1 MNSGKNK
8 NTANRTRPTRQEKR
22 AAKREAKMRRKEALR
37 NAPLSVRIRN
47 GALNV
52 ITVCLIGIIL
62 VSGYKIGKTMWEYH
76 VAKSAY
82 TNISEKTAKV
92 DPKQFTGVVDWKAL
106 KKVNPDV
113 QGWLYQKDTVINYPV
128 VQGTDN
134 DTYLH
139 TRFDKQ
145 WSGGGTLFVDCR
157 MEKNFKGFNS
167 IIYGHHMKDGSMF
180 RSIRGYTKEDGY
192 YDKHKTLELA
202 TPHGNYHLVV
212 FSAFIT
218 KATDE
223 DTYKMTYDEAEKQAY
238 IDRAWERSE
247 LPITRDSVDVTK
259 NDRLVTLSTC
269 AYDYE
274 EARYIVMC
282 KMVPWTKA
290 EVQAGKDAQENHA
303 QKKERTDIEIAAAG
317 RSFW

>member
-62 VSGYKIGKTMWEYH
+62 VSGYKIGKTMWEYQ
-76 VAKSAY
+76 VAKYAY

-92 DPKQFTGVVDWKAL
+92 DPKQFTGVVDWNAL
-106 KKVNPDV
+106 KNVNPDV
-113 QGWLYQKDTVINYPV
+113 QGWLYQKGTVINYPV

-157 MEKNFKGFNS
+157 MEKDFKGFNS

-290 EVQAGKDAQENHA
+290 EVQAGKDAQKQIDA
-303 QKKERTDIEIAAAG
+303 QKK
-317 RSFW
+317 

>member
-1 MNSGKNK
+1 MNSGKNR

-22 AAKREAKMRRKEALR
+22 AAKREAKLRRKEALR

-157 MEKNFKGFNS
+157 MEKDFKGFNS

-290 EVQAGKDAQENHA
+290 EMQAGKDTQKQIDA
-303 QKKERTDIEIAAAG
+303 QKK
-317 RSFW
+317 

>member
-1 MNSGKNK
+1 MSSGKNK

-22 AAKREAKMRRKEALR
+22 VAKREAKMRRKEALR

-62 VSGYKIGKTMWEYH
+62 VSGYKIGKTMWEYQ

-157 MEKNFKGFNS
+157 MEKDFKGFNS

-290 EVQAGKDAQENHA
+290 EVQAGKDAQKQIDA
-303 QKKERTDIEIAAAG
+303 QKK
-317 RSFW
+317 

>member
-22 AAKREAKMRRKEALR
+22 AAKREAKLRRKEALR

-52 ITVCLIGIIL
+52 ITVCLVGIIL
-62 VSGYKIGKTMWEYH
+62 VSGYKIGKTLWDYQ

-113 QGWLYQKDTVINYPV
+113 QGWLYQKGTVINYPV

-145 WSGGGTLFVDCR
+145 WSGGGTLFVDYR
-157 MEKNFKGFNS
+157 MEKGFKGFNS

-180 RSIRGYTKEDGY
+180 RSLRGYTKEEGY

-247 LPITRDSVDVTK
+247 LPITKDSVDVSK
-259 NDRLVTLSTC
+259 EDRLVTLSTC

-290 EVQAGKDAQENHA
+290 EVQAGKDAQKQIDA
-303 QKKERTDIEIAAAG
+303 QKK
-317 RSFW
+317 

>member
-22 AAKREAKMRRKEALR
+22 AAKREAKIRRKEALR

-52 ITVCLIGIIL
+52 ITVCLVGIIL
-62 VSGYKIGKTMWEYH
+62 VSGYKIGKTMWDYQ

-92 DPKQFTGVVDWKAL
+92 DPKQFTGMVDWKAL

-113 QGWLYQKDTVINYPV
+113 QGWLYQKGTVINYPV

-145 WSGGGTLFVDCR
+145 WSGGGTLFVDYR
-157 MEKNFKGFNS
+157 MEKGFKGFNS

-180 RSIRGYTKEDGY
+180 RSIRGYTKEEGY

-223 DTYKMTYDEAEKQAY
+223 NTYKMTYDEAEKQAY
-238 IDRAWERSE
+238 IDRAWEQSE
-247 LPITRDSVDVTK
+247 LPITRDSEDVTK
-259 NDRLVTLSTC
+259 DDRLVTLSTC

-290 EVQAGKDAQENHA
+290 EVQAGKDAQKQIDA
-303 QKKERTDIEIAAAG
+303 QKK
-317 RSFW
+317 

>member
-1 MNSGKNK
+1 MSSGKNK

-62 VSGYKIGKTMWEYH
+62 VSGYKIGKTMWEYQ

-113 QGWLYQKDTVINYPV
+113 QGWLYQKGTVINYPV

-157 MEKNFKGFNS
+157 MEKDFKGFNS

-247 LPITRDSVDVTK
+247 LPITKDSVDVTK

-290 EVQAGKDAQENHA
+290 EVQAGKDAQ
-303 QKKERTDIEIAAAG
+303 KK
-317 RSFW
+317 

>member
-62 VSGYKIGKTMWEYH
+62 VSGYKIGKTMWEYQ

-113 QGWLYQKDTVINYPV
+113 QGWLYQKGTVINYPV

-157 MEKNFKGFNS
+157 MEKDFKGFNS

-290 EVQAGKDAQENHA
+290 EVQAGKDAQ
-303 QKKERTDIEIAAAG
+303 KK
-317 RSFW
+317 

>member
-22 AAKREAKMRRKEALR
+22 VAKREAKMRRKEALR

-62 VSGYKIGKTMWEYH
+62 VSGYKIGKTMWEYQ

-157 MEKNFKGFNS
+157 MEKDFKGFNS

-290 EVQAGKDAQENHA
+290 EMQAGKDTQKQIDA
-303 QKKERTDIEIAAAG
+303 QKK
-317 RSFW
+317 

>member
-62 VSGYKIGKTMWEYH
+62 VSGYKIGKTMWEYQ

-113 QGWLYQKDTVINYPV
+113 QGWLYQKGTVINYPV

-157 MEKNFKGFNS
+157 MEKDFKGFNS

-290 EVQAGKDAQENHA
+290 EVQAGKDTQKQIDA
-303 QKKERTDIEIAAAG
+303 QKK
-317 RSFW
+317 

>member
-22 AAKREAKMRRKEALR
+22 AAKREAKLRRKEALR

-62 VSGYKIGKTMWEYH
+62 VSGYKIGKTMWEYQ

-113 QGWLYQKDTVINYPV
+113 QGWLYQKGTVINYPV

-157 MEKNFKGFNS
+157 MEKDFKGFNS

-303 QKKERTDIEIAAAG
+303 QKK
-317 RSFW
+317 

>member
-62 VSGYKIGKTMWEYH
+62 VSGYKIGKTMWEYQ

-113 QGWLYQKDTVINYPV
+113 QGWLYQKGTVINYPV

-145 WSGGGTLFVDCR
+145 WSGGGTLFVDSR
-157 MEKNFKGFNS
+157 MEKDFKGFNS

-180 RSIRGYTKEDGY
+180 RSIRGYTKEEGY

-223 DTYKMTYDEAEKQAY
+223 NTYKMTYDEAEKQAY

-290 EVQAGKDAQENHA
+290 EVQVGKDAQKQIDA
-303 QKKERTDIEIAAAG
+303 QKK
-317 RSFW
+317 

>member
-1 MNSGKNK
+1 MSSGKNK

-62 VSGYKIGKTMWEYH
+62 VSGYKIGKTMWEYQ

-113 QGWLYQKDTVINYPV
+113 QGWLYQKGTVINYPV

-157 MEKNFKGFNS
+157 MEKDFKGFNS

-259 NDRLVTLSTC
+259 NNRLVTLSTC

-290 EVQAGKDAQENHA
+290 EVQAGKDAQKQIDA
-303 QKKERTDIEIAAAG
+303 QKK
-317 RSFW
+317 

>member
-52 ITVCLIGIIL
+52 ITVCLVGIIL
-62 VSGYKIGKTMWEYH
+62 VSGYKIGKTMWDYQ

-113 QGWLYQKDTVINYPV
+113 QGWLYQKGTVINYPV

-145 WSGGGTLFVDCR
+145 WSGGGTLFVDYR
-157 MEKNFKGFNS
+157 MEKDFRGFNS

-180 RSIRGYTKEDGY
+180 RSIRGYTKEEGY

-223 DTYKMTYDEAEKQAY
+223 NTYKMTYDEAEKQAY
-238 IDRAWERSE
+238 IDRAWEQSE

-259 NDRLVTLSTC
+259 SDRLVTLSTC

-290 EVQAGKDAQENHA
+290 EVQAGKDTQKQIDA
-303 QKKERTDIEIAAAG
+303 QKK
-317 RSFW
+317 

>member
-1 MNSGKNK
+1 MSSGKNK

-22 AAKREAKMRRKEALR
+22 AAKREAKLRRKEALR

-52 ITVCLIGIIL
+52 ITVCLVGIIL
-62 VSGYKIGKTMWEYH
+62 VSGYKIGKTMWDYQ

-145 WSGGGTLFVDCR
+145 WSGGGTLFVDYR
-157 MEKNFKGFNS
+157 MEKDFKGFNS

-180 RSIRGYTKEDGY
+180 RSIRGYTKEEGY

-223 DTYKMTYDEAEKQAY
+223 NTYKMTYDEAEKQAY
-238 IDRAWERSE
+238 IDRAWEQSE

-259 NDRLVTLSTC
+259 DDRLVTLSTC

-290 EVQAGKDAQENHA
+290 EVQAGKDAQKQIDA
-303 QKKERTDIEIAAAG
+303 QKK
-317 RSFW
+317 

>member
-1 MNSGKNK
+1 MNSGKNR

-62 VSGYKIGKTMWEYH
+62 VSGYKIGKTMWEYQ

-113 QGWLYQKDTVINYPV
+113 QGWLYQKGTVINYPV

-157 MEKNFKGFNS
+157 MEKDFKGFNS

-247 LPITRDSVDVTK
+247 LPITRDSVAVTK
-259 NDRLVTLSTC
+259 NDRLVSLSTC

-290 EVQAGKDAQENHA
+290 EVQAGKDAQKQIDA
-303 QKKERTDIEIAAAG
+303 QKK
-317 RSFW
+317 

>member
-62 VSGYKIGKTMWEYH
+62 VSGYKIGKTMWEYQ

-113 QGWLYQKDTVINYPV
+113 QGWLYQKGTVINYPV

-157 MEKNFKGFNS
+157 MEKDFKGFNS

-269 AYDYE
+269 TYDYE
-274 EARYIVMC
+274 EARYILMC

-290 EVQAGKDAQENHA
+290 EVQAGKDAQKQIDA
-303 QKKERTDIEIAAAG
+303 QKK
-317 RSFW
+317 

>member
-52 ITVCLIGIIL
+52 ITVCLIGIFL
-62 VSGYKIGKTMWEYH
+62 VSGYKIGKTMWEYQ

-113 QGWLYQKDTVINYPV
+113 QGWLYQKGTVINYPV

-157 MEKNFKGFNS
+157 MEKDFKGFNS

-247 LPITRDSVDVTK
+247 LPITKDSVDVTK

-282 KMVPWTKA
+282 KIVPWTKA
-290 EVQAGKDAQENHA
+290 EVQAGKDAQKQIDA
-303 QKKERTDIEIAAAG
+303 QKK
-317 RSFW
+317 

>member
-62 VSGYKIGKTMWEYH
+62 VSGYKIGKTMWEYQ

-113 QGWLYQKDTVINYPV
+113 QGWLYQKGTVINYPV

-157 MEKNFKGFNS
+157 LEKDFKGFNS

-238 IDRAWERSE
+238 IDQAWERSE
-247 LPITRDSVDVTK
+247 LPITKNSVDVTK

-290 EVQAGKDAQENHA
+290 EVQTGKDAQKQIDA
-303 QKKERTDIEIAAAG
+303 QKK
-317 RSFW
+317 

>member
-22 AAKREAKMRRKEALR
+22 AAKREAKLRRKEALR

-52 ITVCLIGIIL
+52 ITVCLVGIIL
-62 VSGYKIGKTMWEYH
+62 VSGYKIGKTMWDYQ

-113 QGWLYQKDTVINYPV
+113 QGWLYQKGTVINYPV

-145 WSGGGTLFVDCR
+145 WSGGGTLFVDYR
-157 MEKNFKGFNS
+157 MEKGFKGFNS

-180 RSIRGYTKEDGY
+180 RSIRGYTKEEGY

-223 DTYKMTYDEAEKQAY
+223 NTYKMTYDEAEKQAY
-238 IDRAWERSE
+238 IDRAWEQSE

-259 NDRLVTLSTC
+259 DDRLVTLSTC

-290 EVQAGKDAQENHA
+290 EVQAGKDAQKQIDA
-303 QKKERTDIEIAAAG
+303 QKK
-317 RSFW
+317 

>member
-52 ITVCLIGIIL
+52 ITVCLVGIIL
-62 VSGYKIGKTMWEYH
+62 VSGYKIGKTMWDYQ

-145 WSGGGTLFVDCR
+145 WSGGGTLFVDYR
-157 MEKNFKGFNS
+157 MEKGFKGFNS

-223 DTYKMTYDEAEKQAY
+223 NTYKMTYDEAEKQAY
-238 IDRAWERSE
+238 IDRAWEQSE

-259 NDRLVTLSTC
+259 SDRLVTLSTC

-290 EVQAGKDAQENHA
+290 EVQAGKDAQKQIDA
-303 QKKERTDIEIAAAG
+303 QKK
-317 RSFW
+317 

>member
-22 AAKREAKMRRKEALR
+22 AAKREAKLRRKEALR

-62 VSGYKIGKTMWEYH
+62 VSGYKIGKTMWEYQ

-113 QGWLYQKDTVINYPV
+113 QGWLYQKGTVINYPV

-157 MEKNFKGFNS
+157 MEKDFKGFNS

-202 TPHGNYHLVV
+202 TPYGNYHLVV

-247 LPITRDSVDVTK
+247 LSITKDSVDVTR

-290 EVQAGKDAQENHA
+290 EVQAGKDAQKQIDA
-303 QKKERTDIEIAAAG
+303 QKK
-317 RSFW
+317 

>member
-8 NTANRTRPTRQEKR
+8 NMANRTRPTRQEKR

-62 VSGYKIGKTMWEYH
+62 VSGYKIGKTMWEYQ

-92 DPKQFTGVVDWKAL
+92 DPKQFTGVVDWNAL
-106 KKVNPDV
+106 KNVNPDV
-113 QGWLYQKDTVINYPV
+113 QGWLYQKGTVINYPV

-157 MEKNFKGFNS
+157 MEKDFKGFNS

-247 LPITRDSVDVTK
+247 LPITRNSVDVTK

-290 EVQAGKDAQENHA
+290 EVQAGKDAQKQIDP
-303 QKKERTDIEIAAAG
+303 QKK
-317 RSFW
+317 

>member
-1 MNSGKNK
+1 M
-8 NTANRTRPTRQEKR
+8 
-22 AAKREAKMRRKEALR
+22 
-37 NAPLSVRIRN
+37 
-47 GALNV
+47 
-52 ITVCLIGIIL
+52 
-62 VSGYKIGKTMWEYH
+62 VSGYKIGKTMWEYQ

-113 QGWLYQKDTVINYPV
+113 QGWLYQKGTVINYPV

-134 DTYLH
+134 DAYLH

-157 MEKNFKGFNS
+157 MEKDFKGFNS

-238 IDRAWERSE
+238 IDRTWERSE
-247 LPITRDSVDVTK
+247 LPITKDSVDVTK

-290 EVQAGKDAQENHA
+290 EVQAGKDAQKQIDA
-303 QKKERTDIEIAAAG
+303 QKK
-317 RSFW
+317 

>member
-62 VSGYKIGKTMWEYH
+62 VSGYKIGKTMWEYQ

-113 QGWLYQKDTVINYPV
+113 QGWLYQKGTVINYPV

-157 MEKNFKGFNS
+157 MEKDFKGFNS

-247 LPITRDSVDVTK
+247 LPITKDSVDVTR

-290 EVQAGKDAQENHA
+290 EVQAGKEAQKQIDA
-303 QKKERTDIEIAAAG
+303 QKK
-317 RSFW
+317 

>member
-22 AAKREAKMRRKEALR
+22 AAKREAKIRRKEALR

-52 ITVCLIGIIL
+52 ITVCLVGIIL
-62 VSGYKIGKTMWEYH
+62 VSGYKIGKTLWDYQ

-113 QGWLYQKDTVINYPV
+113 QGWLYQKGTVINYPV

-145 WSGGGTLFVDCR
+145 WSGGGTLFVDYR
-157 MEKNFKGFNS
+157 MEKGFKGFNS

-180 RSIRGYTKEDGY
+180 RSIRGYTKEEGY

-223 DTYKMTYDEAEKQAY
+223 NTYKMTYDEAEKQAY
-238 IDRAWERSE
+238 IDRAWEQSE

-259 NDRLVTLSTC
+259 DDRLVTLSTC

-290 EVQAGKDAQENHA
+290 EVQAGKDAQKQIDA
-303 QKKERTDIEIAAAG
+303 QKK
-317 RSFW
+317 

>member
-113 QGWLYQKDTVINYPV
+113 QGWLYQKGTVINYPV

-157 MEKNFKGFNS
+157 MEKDFKGFNS

-238 IDRAWERSE
+238 IDRAWEQSE
-247 LPITRDSVDVTK
+247 LPITKNSVDVTK

-290 EVQAGKDAQENHA
+290 EVQAGKDAQKQIDA
-303 QKKERTDIEIAAAG
+303 QKK
-317 RSFW
+317 

>member
-22 AAKREAKMRRKEALR
+22 AAKREAKLRRKEALR
-37 NAPLSVRIRN
+37 NEPLSVRIRN

-106 KKVNPDV
+106 KKVNLDV
-113 QGWLYQKDTVINYPV
+113 QGWLYQKGTVINYPV

-157 MEKNFKGFNS
+157 MEKDFKGFNS

-247 LPITRDSVDVTK
+247 LPITKDSVDVTK

-282 KMVPWTKA
+282 KMVPWTKS
-290 EVQAGKDAQENHA
+290 EVQAGKDAQKQIDA
-303 QKKERTDIEIAAAG
+303 QKK
-317 RSFW
+317 

>member
-22 AAKREAKMRRKEALR
+22 AAKREAKLRRKEALR

-62 VSGYKIGKTMWEYH
+62 VSGYKIGKTMWEYQ

-113 QGWLYQKDTVINYPV
+113 QGWLYQKGTVINYPV

-157 MEKNFKGFNS
+157 MEKDFKGFNS

-282 KMVPWTKA
+282 KMVPWTKS
-290 EVQAGKDAQENHA
+290 EVQAGKDAQKQIDA
-303 QKKERTDIEIAAAG
+303 QKK
-317 RSFW
+317 

>member
-1 MNSGKNK
+1 MNSGKNR

-113 QGWLYQKDTVINYPV
+113 QGWLYQKGTVINYPV

-157 MEKNFKGFNS
+157 MEKDFKGFNS

-282 KMVPWTKA
+282 KMVPWTKS
-290 EVQAGKDAQENHA
+290 EVQAGKDAQKQIDA
-303 QKKERTDIEIAAAG
+303 QKK
-317 RSFW
+317 

>member
-62 VSGYKIGKTMWEYH
+62 VSGYKIGKTMWEYQ

-92 DPKQFTGVVDWKAL
+92 DPKQFTGVVEWKAL

-113 QGWLYQKDTVINYPV
+113 QGWLYQKGTVINYPV

-157 MEKNFKGFNS
+157 MEKDFKGFNS

-247 LPITRDSVDVTK
+247 LPITKNSVDVTK

-290 EVQAGKDAQENHA
+290 EVQAGKDAQKQIDA
-303 QKKERTDIEIAAAG
+303 QKK
-317 RSFW
+317 

>member
-52 ITVCLIGIIL
+52 ITVCLMGIIL
-62 VSGYKIGKTMWEYH
+62 VSGYKIGKTMWDYQ

-113 QGWLYQKDTVINYPV
+113 QGWLYQKGTVINYPV

-145 WSGGGTLFVDCR
+145 WSGGGTLFVDYR
-157 MEKNFKGFNS
+157 MEKDFKGFNS

-180 RSIRGYTKEDGY
+180 RSIRGYTKEEGY

-223 DTYKMTYDEAEKQAY
+223 NTYKMTYDEAEKQAY
-238 IDRAWERSE
+238 IDRAWEKSE

-259 NDRLVTLSTC
+259 DDRLVTLSTC

-290 EVQAGKDAQENHA
+290 EVQAGKDAQKQIDA
-303 QKKERTDIEIAAAG
+303 QKK
-317 RSFW
+317 

>member
-62 VSGYKIGKTMWEYH
+62 VSGYKIGKTMWEYQ

-113 QGWLYQKDTVINYPV
+113 QGWLYQKGTVINYPV

-157 MEKNFKGFNS
+157 MEKDFKGFNS

-282 KMVPWTKA
+282 KMVSWTKA
-290 EVQAGKDAQENHA
+290 EVQAGKDAQKQIDA
-303 QKKERTDIEIAAAG
+303 QKK
-317 RSFW
+317 

>member
-92 DPKQFTGVVDWKAL
+92 DPKQFTGVVDWNAL

-113 QGWLYQKDTVINYPV
+113 QGWLYQKGTVINYPV

-157 MEKNFKGFNS
+157 MEKDFRGFNS

-180 RSIRGYTKEDGY
+180 RSIRGYTKEEGY

-259 NDRLVTLSTC
+259 NERLVTLSTC

-282 KMVPWTKA
+282 KMVPWTKS
-290 EVQAGKDAQENHA
+290 EVQAGKDAQKQIDA
-303 QKKERTDIEIAAAG
+303 QKK
-317 RSFW
+317 

>member
-1 MNSGKNK
+1 MSSGKNK

-62 VSGYKIGKTMWEYH
+62 VSGYKIGKTMWEYQ

-106 KKVNPDV
+106 KKVNSDV
-113 QGWLYQKDTVINYPV
+113 QGWLYQKGTVINYPV

-157 MEKNFKGFNS
+157 MEKDFKGFNS

-223 DTYKMTYDEAEKQAY
+223 NTYKMTYDGDEKQAY

-247 LPITRDSVDVTK
+247 LPVTKDSVDVTK

-290 EVQAGKDAQENHA
+290 EVQAGKDAQKQIDA
-303 QKKERTDIEIAAAG
+303 QKK
-317 RSFW
+317 

>member
-113 QGWLYQKDTVINYPV
+113 QGWLYQKGTVINYPV

-157 MEKNFKGFNS
+157 MEKNFKDFNS

-238 IDRAWERSE
+238 INRAWEQSE

-290 EVQAGKDAQENHA
+290 EVQAGKDAQKQIDA
-303 QKKERTDIEIAAAG
+303 QKK
-317 RSFW
+317 

>member
-62 VSGYKIGKTMWEYH
+62 VSGYKIGKTMWEYQ

-157 MEKNFKGFNS
+157 MEKDFKGFNS

-274 EARYIVMC
+274 EARYIVIC

-290 EVQAGKDAQENHA
+290 EVQAGKDAQKQIDA
-303 QKKERTDIEIAAAG
+303 QKK
-317 RSFW
+317 

>member
-8 NTANRTRPTRQEKR
+8 NTADRTRPTRQEKR

-62 VSGYKIGKTMWEYH
+62 VSGYKIGKTMWEYQ

-113 QGWLYQKDTVINYPV
+113 QGWLYQKGTVINYPV

-157 MEKNFKGFNS
+157 MEKDFKGFNS

-223 DTYKMTYDEAEKQAY
+223 DPYKMTYGEAEKQAY

-290 EVQAGKDAQENHA
+290 EVQAGKDAQKQIDA
-303 QKKERTDIEIAAAG
+303 QKK
-317 RSFW
+317 

>member
-22 AAKREAKMRRKEALR
+22 AAKREAKLRRKEALR

-92 DPKQFTGVVDWKAL
+92 DSKQFTRVVDWKAL

-113 QGWLYQKDTVINYPV
+113 QGWLYQKGTVINYPV

-157 MEKNFKGFNS
+157 MEKDFKGFNS

-290 EVQAGKDAQENHA
+290 EVQAGKDAQKQIDA
-303 QKKERTDIEIAAAG
+303 QKK
-317 RSFW
+317 

>member
-62 VSGYKIGKTMWEYH
+62 VSGYKIGKTMWEYQ

-113 QGWLYQKDTVINYPV
+113 QGWLYQKGTVINYPV

-157 MEKNFKGFNS
+157 MEKDFKGFNS

-238 IDRAWERSE
+238 IDWAWERSE

-290 EVQAGKDAQENHA
+290 EVQAGKDAQ
-303 QKKERTDIEIAAAG
+303 KK
-317 RSFW
+317 

>member
-1 MNSGKNK
+1 MSSGKNK

-62 VSGYKIGKTMWEYH
+62 VSGYKIGKTMWEYQ

-113 QGWLYQKDTVINYPV
+113 QGWLYQKGTVINYPV

-157 MEKNFKGFNS
+157 MEKDFKGFNS

-290 EVQAGKDAQENHA
+290 EVQAGKDAQ
-303 QKKERTDIEIAAAG
+303 KK
-317 RSFW
+317 